1 VLQVG
6 RIETRKNQAAA
17 LAAVERLE
25 GVTLALAGPVRDP
38 ALAVTLR
45 ASARCRV
52 LGRVDQPTLEL
63 LYKRARAV
71 IVPSL
76 YEGFG
81 LPVLEAMA
89 RGKVVV
95 AAKASSLPEVGG
107 DAALY
112 FHDAAD
118 PEQLAKVLEVALGDE
133 PLRKSLA
140 KAARERARMFTWDRC
155 AAGVAAVIREI
166 V

>member
-1 VLQVG
+1 
-6 RIETRKNQAAA
+6 
-17 LAAVERLE
+17 LAAK
-25 GVTLALAGPVRDP
+25 
-38 ALAVTLR
+38 LR
-45 ASARCRV
+45 ASASCRV

-71 IVPSL
+71 VVPSL

-133 PLRKSLA
+133 KLRTSLA
-140 KAARERARMFTWDRC
+140 RAARARAKRFTWNRT
-155 AAGVAAVIREI
+155 AAGVVSVIREL
-166 V
+166 VA